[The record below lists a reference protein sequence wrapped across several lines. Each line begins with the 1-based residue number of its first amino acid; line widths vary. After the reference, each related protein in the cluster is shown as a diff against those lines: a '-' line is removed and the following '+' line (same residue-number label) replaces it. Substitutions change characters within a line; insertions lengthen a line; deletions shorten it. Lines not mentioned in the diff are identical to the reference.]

1 MVLLLFN
8 VRRDVVLEL
17 HYKSDEIF
25 DIRCQVDYFLQD
37 VSEVMIF
44 AMIWDFGKR
53 VNSVQKLY
61 FVGVD

>member
-25 DIRCQVDYFLQD
+25 DIRCQVDDFLQKM
-37 VSEVMIF
+37 SEVMIF
-44 AMIWDFGKR
+44 AMIWSFGKR

-61 FVGVD
+61 FVGVN

>member
-1 MVLLLFN
+1 MFLLLLN

-25 DIRCQVDYFLQD
+25 DIRCQVDDFLQNM
-37 VSEVMIF
+37 SEVMIF
-44 AMIWDFGKR
+44 VMIWGFGKR

-61 FVGVD
+61 FVGVN